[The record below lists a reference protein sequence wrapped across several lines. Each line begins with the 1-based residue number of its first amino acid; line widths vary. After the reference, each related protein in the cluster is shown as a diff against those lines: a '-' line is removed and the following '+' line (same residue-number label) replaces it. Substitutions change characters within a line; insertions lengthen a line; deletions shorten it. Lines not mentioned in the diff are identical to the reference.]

1 MFGFWKKDEKEQLQ
15 KKYKRLMDE
24 SYRLSTSNRRESD
37 LKRAEAEEIAKQLD
51 SYNTNQRG

>member
-37 LKRAEAEEIAKQLD
+37 LKRAEAEEIAKRLD
-51 SYNTNQRG
+51 GISGAQRV